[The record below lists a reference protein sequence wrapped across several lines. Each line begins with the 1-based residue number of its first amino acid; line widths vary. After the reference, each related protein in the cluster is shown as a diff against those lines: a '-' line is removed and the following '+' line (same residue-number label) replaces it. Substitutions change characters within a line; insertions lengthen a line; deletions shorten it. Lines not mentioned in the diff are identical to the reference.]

1 MPEVVNKK
9 KSINNLTQIIID
21 SIHTQKIEDKNIKAF
36 KGKRRKNE
44 YLFIGVLKMQNEGTW
59 TLGN

>member
-1 MPEVVNKK
+1 MLEAVDKTK
-9 KSINNLTQIIID
+9 CINNLTQIIID

-44 YLFIGVLKMQNEGTW
+44 YLFICVLKMQNKGTW
-59 TLGN
+59 SIED

>member
-1 MPEVVNKK
+1 MVEAVSKK
-9 KSINNLTQIIID
+9 KCINNLTQIIID

-44 YLFIGVLKMQNEGTW
+44 YIFIRVLKMQNKRTW
-59 TLGN
+59 TIGN

>member
-1 MPEVVNKK
+1 MLEAIDKTK
-9 KSINNLTQIIID
+9 CINNLTQIVID

-44 YLFIGVLKMQNEGTW
+44 YLFSRVLKMQNKGSW
-59 TLGN
+59 SIGD